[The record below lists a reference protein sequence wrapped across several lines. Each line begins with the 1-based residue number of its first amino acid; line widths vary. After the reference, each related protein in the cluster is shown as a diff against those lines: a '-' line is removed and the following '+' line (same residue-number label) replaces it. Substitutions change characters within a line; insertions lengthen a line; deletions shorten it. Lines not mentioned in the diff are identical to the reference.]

1 MTKRSNS
8 TAAFNRRCRLF
19 AGAIAMA
26 LPSLA
31 LAQGQIDAGR
41 ANDASNQVGTYGRN
55 GANPGYSYSNSN
67 YQINNGNRIVTGNVS
82 QGREFHGTVPYAD
95 PSAFRGTVSGL
106 GSENFSKNSVGVP
119 RSNAPDPVPNTS
131 VPFYGTAQTVAPPQ
145 GFKLNAN
152 RTGYVPPAST
162 AGLRS
167 DQDQRIGM
175 IDLNQ
180 PITPGPVP
188 GDMLLRGSLN
198 GPQGAQQA
206 GILTGSALYGV
217 REWNPQDPADRVF
230 LENILNRQNGAFNRV
245 QMDPREVQRMR
256 SEIEKA
262 LQPDQTQQQ
271 QQQQQQQQP
280 NQQGEVK
287 PNDRPQDNV
296 TPNPIG
302 RTFDTPGSPAMTNR
316 PINDQL
322 QSQPL
327 GAGVNTDQGVRY
339 NVLGAARRTS
349 TQYAELNKRLE
360 QFNADRPKNDA
371 DYAREF
377 NAEFRAKRDADKAA
391 AAARNKPAAGGND
404 LASRPRVPGG
414 NDAATP
420 GANTDVPKP
429 RKAPLKIETLS
440 KGVVG
445 EGLGNVL
452 KKAETLMKEGKYA
465 SALDQYDAAEAV
477 TPNNPLIWLGRANA
491 ELGAGFYTRA
501 EAHLKQAFMTDQAL
515 LMGQYDLTRMIGEDR
530 LTKLVA
536 ELKDLANKDN
546 TQAMPVFLLGYIAYN
561 TGHEPQALAYL
572 DLAEKRA
579 PGEAGF
585 YKAIRDHWALP
596 ETPKPATDGAAT
608 PAPQIKQ
615 PELNK

>member
-1 MTKRSNS
+1 MTNRSHS
-8 TAAFNRRCRLF
+8 IAFSRRFRLF

-26 LPSLA
+26 IPSLA

-41 ANDASNQVGTYGRN
+41 ANDASNQIGTYGRN
-55 GANPGYSYSNSN
+55 GGNLSTSYSNNN
-67 YQINNGNRIVTGNVS
+67 YQINNGNRIITGNVS
-82 QGREFHGTVPYAD
+82 SGREFHGTVPYTD
-95 PSAFRGTVSGL
+95 PSAFRGTAVGI
-106 GSENFSKNSVGVP
+106 GNDNFSKNSVGVP
-119 RSNAPDPVPNTS
+119 HANAPDPVPNTS
-131 VPFYGTAQTVAPPQ
+131 VPFYGTSQTATPPP
-145 GFKLNAN
+145 GFRLNAN
-152 RTGYVPPAST
+152 RTGYVPPPPG
-162 AGLRS
+162 AGMRS
-167 DQDQRIGM
+167 DQDQRLGV

-180 PITPGPVP
+180 PLTPGPVP
-188 GDMLLRGSLN
+188 GDMLLRGSLS
-198 GPQGAQQA
+198 GQQGAQQA
-206 GILTGSALYGV
+206 GVLTGSALYGV
-217 REWNPQDPADRVF
+217 REWNPQDPADRMF
-230 LENILNRQNGAFNRV
+230 LENILSRQNGAFNRV

-262 LQPDQTQQQ
+262 LQPDQG
-271 QQQQQQQQP
+271 QQQQQP
-280 NQQGEVK
+280 NQQGGDVK
-287 PNDRPQDNV
+287 PADRPQDNV

-302 RTFDTPGSPAMTNR
+302 RTLETPGSAAVINR
-316 PINDQL
+316 PLTDQL

-377 NAEFRAKRDADKAA
+377 NAEFKAKRDADKAA
-391 AAARNKPAAGGND
+391 AAAKVKAAAGSND
-404 LASRPRVPGG
+404 LANRPRVPGD
-414 NDAATP
+414 N
-420 GANTDVPKP
+420 DVPKNNTDIP
-429 RKAPLKIETLS
+429 KPKKAPLKIETLS

-452 KKAETLMKEGKYA
+452 KKAEALMKEGKYA

-477 TPNNPLIWLGRANA
+477 TPKNPLIWLGRANA

-501 EAHLKQAFMTDQAL
+501 EAHLKQAFITDQAL
-515 LMGQYDLTRMIGEDR
+515 LMGQYDLTNMIGEDR

-536 ELKDLANKDN
+536 DLKDLANKNN
-546 TQAMPVFLLGYIAYN
+546 TQATPVFLLGYIAYN

-579 PGEAGF
+579 PGDAAF
-585 YKAIRDHWALP
+585 YKALRDHWALP
-596 ETPKPATDGAAT
+596 ETI
-608 PAPQIKQ
+608 PAPETKQ

>member
-1 MTKRSNS
+1 MTNRSHS
-8 TAAFNRRCRLF
+8 TAFSRRFRLF

-41 ANDASNQVGTYGRN
+41 ANDASNQVGAAGRN
-55 GANPGYSYSNSN
+55 GGNLGVGYSQHN

-82 QGREFHGTVPYAD
+82 QGREFHGTVPYSD
-95 PSAFRGTVSGL
+95 PSAFRGTAVGI
-106 GSENFSKNSVGVP
+106 GNDNFSKNSVGVP
-119 RSNAPDPVPNTS
+119 HANAPDPVPNTS

-152 RTGYVPPAST
+152 RSGYVPPAAN
-162 AGLRS
+162 AGLRAE
-167 DQDQRIGM
+167 QDQRIGM

-188 GDMLLRGSLN
+188 GDMLLRGSLG

-206 GILTGSALYGV
+206 GVLTGSALYGV

-230 LENILNRQNGAFNRV
+230 LENILNRQSGALNRV

-262 LQPDQTQQQ
+262 LQPNQGQPQQQ
-271 QQQQQQQQP
+271 EP
-280 NQQGEVK
+280 NQQGDLK

-302 RTFDTPGSPAMTNR
+302 RSFDTPGSAAMTNR

-322 QSQPL
+322 QNQPL
-327 GAGVNTDQGVRY
+327 GGGGVNTDQGQRY

-360 QFNADRPKNDA
+360 QYNADRPKNDA

-377 NAEFRAKRDADKAA
+377 NAEFKAKRDADKAA
-391 AAARNKPAAGGND
+391 AAAKNKGTAGNND
-404 LASRPRVPGG
+404 LATRPRVPGG
-414 NDAATP
+414 NDATVP
-420 GANTDVPKP
+420 GANTDIPKP
-429 RKAPLKIETLS
+429 KKAPLKIETLS

-452 KKAETLMKEGKYA
+452 KKAEALMKEGKYA

-477 TPNNPLIWLGRANA
+477 TPSNPLIWLGRANA

-515 LMGQYDLTRMIGEDR
+515 LMGQYDLTNMIGEDR

-536 ELKDLANKDN
+536 DLKELANKN
-546 TQAMPVFLLGYIAYN
+546 STQATPVFLLGYIAYN

-608 PAPQIKQ
+608 PTPETKQ

>member
-1 MTKRSNS
+1 MTNRSDFRKLS
-8 TAAFNRRCRLF
+8 NRFRLF
-19 AGAIAMA
+19 AGAIALA

-41 ANDASNQVGTYGRN
+41 ANDASNQVGSYGRN
-55 GANPGYSYSNSN
+55 GGNLGVGYSNQN
-67 YQINNGNRIVTGNVS
+67 YQINNGNRIITGNVS
-82 QGREFHGTVPYAD
+82 QGREFHGTVTYTD
-95 PSAFRGTVSGL
+95 PSAFRGSVSGL
-106 GSENFSKNSVGVP
+106 GSETFSKNSVGVP
-119 RSNAPDPVPNTS
+119 HANAPDPVPNTS
-131 VPFYGTAQTVAPPQ
+131 VPFYGTSQTAAAPE
-145 GFKLNAN
+145 GFRLNAN
-152 RTGYVPPAST
+152 RTGYVPPAVN

-167 DQDQRIGM
+167 AQDQRIGV

-180 PITPGPVP
+180 PLTPGPVP

-217 REWNPQDPADRVF
+217 REWNPQDPADRMF
-230 LENILNRQNGAFNRV
+230 LENILSRQSGAFNRV

-262 LQPDQTQQQ
+262 LQGDQT
-271 QQQQQQQQP
+271 QQQQQQP
-280 NQQGEVK
+280 NQQGDNAK
-287 PNDRPQDNV
+287 PNERPQDNV
-296 TPNPIG
+296 TPNPLS
-302 RTFDTPGSPAMTNR
+302 RTLETPGSAAVNNR
-316 PINDQL
+316 PLNDQL

-327 GAGVNTDQGVRY
+327 GSSVNTDQGVRY
-339 NVLGAARRTS
+339 NVLGAAHRTS

-377 NAEFRAKRDADKAA
+377 NAEFKAKRDAEAAKANA
-391 AAARNKPAAGGND
+391 TAKARAGTVAGGTD
-404 LASRPRVPGG
+404 LTRPPVPGG
-414 NDAATP
+414 NDAVKN
-420 GANTDVPKP
+420 NTDTAKPKKP
-429 RKAPLKIETLS
+429 PLKIETLS
-440 KGVVG
+440 RGVVG

-452 KKAETLMKEGKYA
+452 KKAEALMKEGKYA

-477 TPNNPLIWLGRANA
+477 TPKNPLIWLGRANA

-515 LMGQYDLTRMIGEDR
+515 LMGQYDLTNMIGEDR

-536 ELKDLANKDN
+536 DLKELANKNN
-546 TQAMPVFLLGYIAYN
+546 TQATPVFLLGYIAYN

-572 DLAEKRA
+572 DLAEKRS
-579 PGEAGF
+579 PGDAAF
-585 YKAIRDHWALP
+585 YKSLRDHWALP
-596 ETPKPATDGAAT
+596 ESTTPNKPDSAT
-608 PAPQIKQ
+608 PTPQTKQ

>member
-1 MTKRSNS
+1 MTNRSHSRNLS
-8 TAAFNRRCRLF
+8 YRCRLF

-41 ANDASNQVGTYGRN
+41 ANDASNQVGSYGRN
-55 GANPGYSYSNSN
+55 GGGLSPTYSQNN
-67 YQINNGNRIVTGNVS
+67 YLINNGNRVVTGNVS
-82 QGREFHGTVPYAD
+82 SGREFHGTVPYTD
-95 PSAFRGTVSGL
+95 PSAFRGTAVGI
-106 GSENFSKNSVGVP
+106 GNDNFSKNSVGVP
-119 RSNAPDPVPNTS
+119 HANAPDPVPNTS
-131 VPFYGTAQTVAPPQ
+131 VPFYGTSQTVTPPP
-145 GFKLNAN
+145 GFRLNAN
-152 RTGYVPPAST
+152 RTGYVPPPPG
-162 AGLRS
+162 AGMRS
-167 DQDQRIGM
+167 DQDQRLGV

-180 PITPGPVP
+180 PLTPGPVP
-188 GDMLLRGSLN
+188 GDMLLRGSLS
-198 GPQGAQQA
+198 GQQGAQQA

-230 LENILNRQNGAFNRV
+230 LENILNRQSGAFNRV

-256 SEIEKA
+256 GEIEKA
-262 LQPDQTQQQ
+262 LQPDQG
-271 QQQQQQQQP
+271 QQQP
-280 NQQGEVK
+280 NQQGGGVK
-287 PNDRPQDNV
+287 PADRPQDNV

-302 RTFDTPGSPAMTNR
+302 RTLETPGSAVVSNR

-327 GAGVNTDQGVRY
+327 GSSVNTDQGVRY
-339 NVLGAARRTS
+339 NVLGAAHRTS

-377 NAEFRAKRDADKAA
+377 NAEFKAKRDADKAA
-391 AAARNKPAAGGND
+391 TAARQKGAAGAND
-404 LASRPRVPGG
+404 LTARPLVPGG
-414 NDAATP
+414 NDATA
-420 GANTDVPKP
+420 GKNNADVTKPKKP
-429 RKAPLKIETLS
+429 PLKIDTLS

-452 KKAETLMKEGKYA
+452 KKAESLMKEGKYA

-477 TPNNPLIWLGRANA
+477 TPKNPLIWLGRANA

-501 EAHLKQAFMTDQAL
+501 EAHLKQAFTTDQAL
-515 LMGQYDLTRMIGEDR
+515 LMGQYDLTNMIGEDR
-530 LTKLVA
+530 LTKLVVD
-536 ELKDLANKDN
+536 LKDLANKNN
-546 TQAMPVFLLGYIAYN
+546 TQATPVFLLGYIAYN

-572 DLAEKRA
+572 DLAEKRS
-579 PGEAGF
+579 PGDAAF
-585 YKAIRDHWALP
+585 YKALRDHWALP
-596 ETPKPATDGAAT
+596 DPKPATDGAT
-608 PAPQIKQ
+608 PPAPEIKQ